1 MCFLRRVKNAASAA
15 MRTASAAPPIQ
26 SAGVG
31 LFAGSAAGVVDSDVA
46 SMPADAVCSCV
57 AVGSGVL
64 VGSGATVAVAC
75 GWNGEDSARG
85 GVAGEGAAAGGRRG
99 RGPGAGRGGTGPGG
113 GGGGGWGRGG
123 GGRSGGGGLCQS
135 PARRARF

>member
-46 SMPADAVCSCV
+46 SMPADAVCICV

-75 GWNGEDSARG
+75 GWNGEDSARVG
-85 GVAGEGAAAGGRRG
+85 MAVKVAAAVGVAKFGVGAV
-99 RGPGAGRGGTGPGG
+99 PKP
-113 GGGGGWGRGG
+113 
-123 GGRSGGGGLCQS
+123 
-135 PARRARF
+135 